1 MAENAYVYVHKRLD
15 TGLPFYVGKGSGNR
29 ATSKKDRN
37 PHWHHIVAKAG
48 YQSIIIQS
56 GLTHKQALN
65 AEKFTIAALRKVY
78 NLANLTDGGDGGNGL
93 KGNKHPLFGTQRSQE
108 TKEKISAS
116 LQGVSAGG
124 KAKKG
129 IALTYAHKQ
138 AISYGLKGKPKS
150 EAHIAAVI
158 EANKKS
164 GNNKKPRKPLSDATK
179 IKISLAQIGKPKPMK
194 PRAIYVTP
202 LGEFNTLNDAAKAH
216 GLTTIY
222 GRFHGQ
228 KIGKYSYPPSNGY
241 YIKKIGGQ

>member
-37 PHWHHIVAKAG
+37 PHWHYIVAKAG

-65 AEKFTIAALRKVY
+65 AEKFTIATLRKVY

-93 KGNKHPLFGTQRSQE
+93 KGSEHPLFGKQRSAQ
-108 TKEKISAS
+108 TRAKISAS

-124 KAKKG
+124 KAKIG
-129 IALTYAHKQ
+129 IPLTDAHKQ
-138 AISYGLKGKPKS
+138 AISNGLKGKPKS
-150 EAHIAAVI
+150 AEHVASVSAANR
-158 EANKKS
+158 ATTKNKQ
-164 GNNKKPRKPLSDATK
+164 PRKPLSDATRA
-179 IKISLAQIGKPKPMK
+179 KISLAQIGKTKVMK

-202 LGEFNTLNDAAKAH
+202 LGNFGTLREAADAH
-216 GLTTIY
+216 GLKSIQN
-222 GRFHGQ
+222 RFHGWSH
-228 KIGKYSYPPSNGY
+228 GKYQYPPMDGY
-241 YIKKIGGQ
+241 LIKKIGG